1 MNVECEF
8 ATDLDQAAFERFPLP
23 VAVDGRTLKPFA
35 IRLARRLAALRA
47 NDAREFLCVFSRETA
62 RGPETIV
69 AIGSALEIDARR
81 DGDVMHL
88 ALREGGRVLSSL
100 RYTVDRRCEF
110 HQQVFDNLSML
121 VRRTGRH
128 LTGATLLGG
137 WQCATHPDAL
147 AQPARFTVPR
157 IEIELSD
164 AGGCVVA
171 TAADTGARAAA
182 TAAVAGA
189 LSMDDDDAPA
199 PGWRV
204 LERTNVPDAPA
215 YVDSLVAMLGELS
228 GDARDK
234 VVIGREVRLA
244 IDGDVCPLALLESV
258 ARQQS
263 NRYEYL
269 FRWDDGDAWIGI
281 SPETL
286 VRVSGGE
293 VCVEPLAGTRKGSG
307 ATDRHS
313 RYRDELLSDA
323 KEIEEHETAARMFED
338 ALGRV
343 CMPGTLTV
351 DHARDVLD
359 LGYVQHLRSR
369 MTARLRAD
377 TDVFGVLAV
386 IYPPATIWGKPV
398 ELCGERLR
406 RFEHIE
412 RGFFAGGLGLF
423 RPAAGD
429 ADFALAIRSARVTG
443 REVRVY
449 AGSGIVKGSDPYR
462 EWLETGNKMR
472 PFLANAAF
480 DSI

>member
-8 ATDLDQAAFERFPLP
+8 AIDSDRAAFVRSPLP
-23 VAVDGRTLKPFA
+23 AAVAGHALKPFA
-35 IRLARRLAALRA
+35 IRLAHRLAMLRER
-47 NDAREFLCVFSRETA
+47 DAREFLCVFSRETA

-69 AIGSALEIDARR
+69 AIGSALEIDVRR
-81 DGDVMHL
+81 DGDALHL
-88 ALREGGRVLSSL
+88 ALREAGRVLSSS
-100 RYTVDRRCEF
+100 RFTVDRHREF
-110 HQQVFDNLSML
+110 HRQVFDRLSTL
-121 VRRTGRH
+121 VRQAGRH
-128 LTGATLLGG
+128 LADATLLGG

-147 AQPARFTVPR
+147 ARPARFTVPR
-157 IEIELSD
+157 IAIELSD

-171 TAADTGARAAA
+171 TAADAGAAA
-182 TAAVAGA
+182 AAIADA
-189 LSMDDDDAPA
+189 LATVGDDAPA

-204 LERTNVPDAPA
+204 RERTNVPDAPA
-215 YVDSLVAMLGELS
+215 YIDSLVAMIGELS

-244 IDGDVCPLALLESV
+244 IDGEVCPLALLESV

-286 VRVSGGE
+286 VRVSDGE

-307 ATDRHS
+307 AADRHG
-313 RYRDELLSDA
+313 RYRAELLSDA

-343 CMPGTLTV
+343 CVPGTLTV

-369 MTARLRAD
+369 MTGRLRAN

-386 IYPPATIWGKPV
+386 VYPPATIWGKPV
-398 ELCGERLR
+398 DLCGERLR
-406 RFEHIE
+406 RFEHID
-412 RGFFAGGLGLF
+412 RGFFTGGLGLF

-429 ADFALAIRSARVTG
+429 ADFALVIRSARVTG

-480 DSI
+480 ESI